1 MSEAT
6 FKNKREEII
15 KTLSEVNVSQYV
27 EKKMG
32 LNYLSWANAWAVLIQ
47 YYPTAT
53 YEFAEYPEYIQDVNT
68 KQWIPT
74 NRTVDYRQTQAGCE
88 VTATVNI
95 EGELFSMSL
104 YVMDNRNKVVPNP
117 NYAQINKTQQRCLVK
132 ALALAGLGLNLYQG
146 EDLPTGENMKRK
158 GINPEQQAMQ
168 QKANKLKKEIGQLL
182 KEVSSATKQNA
193 KDVEN
198 IVYETIRNEYQGA
211 SEMKLDEKLETMV
224 KVLENM
230 KKEATGK
237 NSEEMTLEEVE
248 M

>member
-1 MSEAT
+1 MT
-6 FKNKREEII
+6 KREEII
-15 KTLSEVNVSQYV
+15 KTLSEVSVSKYV
-27 EKKMG
+27 EQKMG
-32 LNYLSWANAWAVLIQ
+32 LSYLSWANAWAILTQ
-47 YYPTAT
+47 YYPDST
-53 YEFAEYPEYIQDVNT
+53 YEFKEYPEYIMEVPT
-68 KQWIPT
+68 KKWLST
-74 NRTVDYRQTQAGCE
+74 GRTVDYRQTPAGCE
-88 VTATVNI
+88 VTAIVHIN
-95 EGELFSMSL
+95 GEDFSMSL

-146 EDLPTGENMKRK
+146 EDLPTGENMKRN

-168 QKANKLKKEIGQLL
+168 QKANKLRSEINQLL
-182 KEVSSATKQNA
+182 KEVSSATKQNS

-198 IVYETIRNEYQGA
+198 IVYETIRNEYQGV